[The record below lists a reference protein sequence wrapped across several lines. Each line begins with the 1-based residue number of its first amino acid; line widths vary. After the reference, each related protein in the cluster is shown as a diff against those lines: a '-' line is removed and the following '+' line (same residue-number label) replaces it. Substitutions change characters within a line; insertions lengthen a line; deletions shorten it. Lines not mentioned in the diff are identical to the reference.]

1 MNLWICVMDRF
12 LLLFLL
18 LIILVF
24 NSNAQQIRV
33 VGSSTAFPFIS
44 AIAEE
49 FGRFSDYG
57 TPIIES
63 VGSGMG
69 FSMFCQGAG
78 KNTPDIV
85 MSSRKINDAELK
97 LCKSNNINN
106 IIELIIGYD
115 GIVIASSKDSDKLD
129 FTKKDLF
136 KALSKYSTSN
146 EYIETI
152 PLNNFRYWSE
162 INNRFPNIDIEVYGP
177 YKNTGTYN
185 ILIEEIMQDACITNQ
200 NFIDVYPDLTK
211 RQRIC
216 GVMRNDG
223 KYIEVAANEN
233 IIIQKIAKNHDAFGI
248 LSFSFL
254 VKNQD
259 KIHANKIA
267 GIEPN
272 YETISSGK
280 YVLSRPLYLYI
291 KQEHINL
298 SPGLKEFIKVILRE
312 DSIGKNGYL
321 IGLGFIPLSD
331 KDLEDTKNRIIN
343 TLEKQ

>member
-1 MNLWICVMDRF
+1 MGRF
-12 LLLFLL
+12 FLIL
-18 LIILVF
+18 LILMIATF

-44 AIAEE
+44 ALAEE
-49 FGRFSDYG
+49 FGKFSDYR

-69 FSMFCQGAG
+69 FSMFCQGTG

-85 MSSRKINDAELK
+85 MSSRKIKESEIEL
-97 LCKSNNINN
+97 CQSNNINN

-115 GIVIASSKDSDKLD
+115 GIVIANSKNSEKLD

-136 KALSKYSTSN
+136 KALSKYSTLE
-146 EYIETI
+146 EYVETI
-152 PLNNFRYWSE
+152 PLNNSKYWSE
-162 INNRFPNIDIEVYGP
+162 INNRFPNIDIEIYGP
-177 YKNTGTYN
+177 YKNTGTYS
-185 ILIEEIMQDACITNQ
+185 ILIEEIMKDSCISNQ
-200 NFIDVYPDLTK
+200 NFIDVYPDLKK
-211 RQRIC
+211 RQATC
-216 GVMRNDG
+216 GVIRNDG

-233 IIIQKIAKNHDAFGI
+233 IIIQKIAKNNDAFGI

-254 VKNQD
+254 VQNQD

-267 GIEPN
+267 GVEPT
-272 YETISSGK
+272 YETIASGK
-280 YVLSRPLYLYI
+280 YILSRPIYLYV
-291 KQEHINL
+291 KQEHVIN
-298 SPGLKEFIKVILRE
+298 SPSLKEFIKVILRE

-331 KDLEDTKNRIIN
+331 KDFQEIKDRIIRKLDN
-343 TLEKQ
+343 N

>member
-1 MNLWICVMDRF
+1 MSRF
-12 LLLFLL
+12 FLVFL
-18 LIILVF
+18 ILIIFTF
-24 NSNAQQIRV
+24 NASAEQVRV

-44 AIAEE
+44 ALAEE
-49 FGRFSDYG
+49 FGKFSDHR

-69 FSMFCQGAG
+69 FNMFCQGTG

-85 MSSRKINDAELK
+85 MSSRKIKESEVE

-115 GIVIASSKDSDKLD
+115 GIVIANSKNSEKLD
-129 FTKKDLF
+129 FTKQDLF
-136 KALSKYSTSN
+136 KALSKYSTVD
-146 EYIETI
+146 EYVEII
-152 PLNNFRYWSE
+152 PANNYHNWSE
-162 INNRFPNIDIEVYGP
+162 INNRFPNIDIEIYGP
-177 YKNTGTYN
+177 YKNTGTYS
-185 ILIEEIMQDACITNQ
+185 ILIEEIMKDSCTSNQ
-200 NFIDVYPDLTK
+200 NFIDVYPDLKK
-211 RQRIC
+211 RQTVCSAI
-216 GVMRNDG
+216 RNDG

-233 IIIQKIAKNHDAFGI
+233 IIIQKIAKNNDAFGI

-254 VKNQD
+254 VQNQD

-272 YETISSGK
+272 YDTIASGK
-280 YVLSRPLYLYI
+280 YVLSRPIYLYI
-291 KQEHINL
+291 KQEHVN
-298 SPGLKEFIKVILRE
+298 SSTTLKEFIRVILRE

-331 KDLEDTKNRIIN
+331 KDFQATRDLIISK
-343 TLEKQ
+343 LDKD

>member
-1 MNLWICVMDRF
+1 MSRF
-12 LLLFLL
+12 F
-18 LIILVF
+18 LVF
-24 NSNAQQIRV
+24 LVLITLAFNVNAQQIRV
-33 VGSSTAFPFIS
+33 VGSSTASPFIS

-69 FSMFCQGAG
+69 FSMFCEGVG

-85 MSSRKINDAELK
+85 MSSRKIKDAEVK
-97 LCKSNNINN
+97 LCKSNNIEN
-106 IIELIIGYD
+106 IIEIIIGYD
-115 GIVIASSKDSDKLD
+115 GIVIANSKDSNKFD
-129 FTKKDLF
+129 FTKQDLF

-146 EYIETI
+146 EYVETMST
-152 PLNNFRYWSE
+152 NYFRYWSE
-162 INNRFPNIDIEVYGP
+162 INNRLPNIDIEVYGP

-185 ILIEEIMQDACITNQ
+185 ILVEEIMQASCIHNQ
-200 NFIDVYPDLTK
+200 NFIDVYPDLK
-211 RQRIC
+211 RRQRAC
-216 GVMRNDG
+216 GIMRNDG

-254 VKNQD
+254 IKNQD

-267 GIEPN
+267 GVEPN

-280 YVLSRPLYLYI
+280 YVLSRPIYLYI

-298 SPGLKEFIKVILRE
+298 STSIKEFIKVILRE
-312 DSIGKNGYL
+312 ESIGKNGYL

-331 KDLEDTKNRIIN
+331 KDLLNTKNRITNI
-343 TLEKQ
+343 LDKK

>member
-1 MNLWICVMDRF
+1 MGRF
-12 LLLFLL
+12 LLVFLS
-18 LIILVF
+18 LITLAF
-24 NSNAQQIRV
+24 NSSAQQIRV

-69 FSMFCQGAG
+69 FSMFCQGVG

-85 MSSRKINDAELK
+85 MSSRKIKDAEVK
-97 LCKSNNINN
+97 LCQSNNINN
-106 IIELIIGYD
+106 IIEIIIGYD
-115 GIVIASSKDSDKLD
+115 GIVIANSKDSAKLD

-146 EYIETI
+146 EYVETI
-152 PLNNFRYWSE
+152 PSNNFRYWSE
-162 INNRFPNIDIEVYGP
+162 INNRFPNIDIEIYGP

-185 ILIEEIMQDACITNQ
+185 ILVEEIMQDACMNNQ
-200 NFIDVYPDLTK
+200 NFIDVYSDPTK
-211 RQRIC
+211 RRRIC
-216 GVMRNDG
+216 SIMRNDG

-233 IIIQKIAKNHDAFGI
+233 IIIQKIAKNQDAFGI

-280 YVLSRPLYLYI
+280 YILSRPIYLYI
-291 KQEHINL
+291 KQEHISF
-298 SPGLKEFIKVILRE
+298 SPSLKEFIKVILRE

-331 KDLEDTKNRIIN
+331 KDLQDTKNRITGI
-343 TLEKQ
+343 LEK